1 MLMVGLGN
9 VDLHSI
15 CPGTLKM
22 LTVMSWH
29 TQDVDREVRY
39 SGKSRASHRASLLN
53 ALPQFTITSLRYP
66 SCFFRRL
73 RSAMTLAS

>member
-29 TQDVDREVRY
+29 TQDVDRDVLAH
-39 SGKSRASHRASLLN
+39 SR
-53 ALPQFTITSLRYP
+53 
-66 SCFFRRL
+66 C
-73 RSAMTLAS
+73 